1 MSQPLQSK
9 IALITGAS
17 GGIGRAAAQKLALL
31 GADIAV
37 HYATNRAA
45 ADEVVAAVQQ
55 LGRNAV
61 AMQADLGDPISVQS
75 LVDETARRLGRIDIL
90 IANAGRAERKHL
102 DELTLEEWQQ
112 TMAINL
118 TAPFLLA
125 QKVLPGMREQGWGR
139 VVFTGSVAAYVGGIV
154 GPHYAASKAG
164 LLGLTHWI
172 ASNYAKNGVTANC
185 VVPALIEATT
195 MLPTDTGNFAQRS
208 FLLLSSLVYSLTGIP
223 VGRLGQPDEVADAIV
238 LFVTNGYITNQTLS
252 VDGGMHPH

>member
-37 HYATNRAA
+37 HYATNHAT
-45 ADEVVAAVQQ
+45 ADEVVATVQQ

-61 AMQADLGDPISVQS
+61 AIQADLGDSMSVQS

-112 TMAINL
+112 TMSVNL

-139 VVFTGSVAAYVGGIV
+139 IVFTGSVA
-154 GPHYAASKAG
+154 
-164 LLGLTHWI
+164 
-172 ASNYAKNGVTANC
+172 GVYYRQC
-185 VVPALIEATT
+185 VIH
-195 MLPTDTGNFAQRS
+195 RS
-208 FLLLSSLVYSLTGIP
+208 
-223 VGRLGQPDEVADAIV
+223 V
-238 LFVTNGYITNQTLS
+238 L
-252 VDGGMHPH
+252 